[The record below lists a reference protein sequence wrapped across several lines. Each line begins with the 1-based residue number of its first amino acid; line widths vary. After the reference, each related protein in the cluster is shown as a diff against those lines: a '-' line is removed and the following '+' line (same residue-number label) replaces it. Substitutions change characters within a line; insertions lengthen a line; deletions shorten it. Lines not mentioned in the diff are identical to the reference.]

1 MPGDMRGWGTM
12 RFGNGDQYEG
22 SFETGQAHGQGHMTS
37 SNGDRYVGRYV
48 DGQASGQ
55 GIKVCGDTHIV
66 ARV

>member
-1 MPGDMRGWGTM
+1 MRGWGTM

-55 GIKVCGDTHIV
+55 GIKVCGETYIV
-66 ARV
+66 A

>member
-1 MPGDMRGWGTM
+1 M

-22 SFETGQAHGQGHMTS
+22 AFETGQAHGQGHMTS

-55 GIKVCGDTHIV
+55 GIKVYGDTHSS
-66 ARV
+66 